1 MIKQTTRRIGASAIG
16 IFAANAGAAVI
27 SDSDSFGFGSQSFY
41 DYSYGSPNSTAANQ
55 TRTDYVSL
63 NGFDSSLGTLTDVT
77 LSFTTNWGLGARISA
92 EDNHNN
98 WGTDSTSGSVRATS
112 NMTIDLVNP
121 NGPESTRA
129 RAETT
134 SCSDS
139 GLWSADCTN
148 ASYSNGT
155 FNGGLN
161 LAGIDLSEFLDTTVT
176 LRITQLLG
184 ALLTS
189 CDGDSDCYGW
199 NTNNGWTG
207 NLTIAYTYD
216 EVSVP
221 EPATL
226 GLLGLG
232 LLGLGV
238 ARRKAKA

>member
-1 MIKQTTRRIGASAIG
+1 MIKQTTRRLGALAIG

-27 SDSDSFGFGSQSFY
+27 SDSDNFSFSNLSFY
-41 DYSYGSPNSTAANQ
+41 DYSYGGPNASAA
-55 TRTDYVSL
+55 TRTRNSYVNL

-92 EDNHNN
+92 EDTYNN
-98 WGTDSTSGSVRATS
+98 WGTDYTNGSVRTTS
-112 NMTIDLVNP
+112 TMTIDLVNP

-139 GLWSADCTN
+139 GLWSAECSN
-148 ASYSNGT
+148 SSYSNGT

-189 CDGDSDCYGW
+189 CDSDSDCYGW